1 MIDAFFLVPK
11 LSDCSGSIAERLC
24 GAVGSSVS
32 DGGFQHQYTTIE
44 ILAFVWERGAELQAC
59 SLFFLGGSVCDTTM
73 RGIRT

>member
-44 ILAFVWERGAELQAC
+44 ILAFVWERG
-59 SLFFLGGSVCDTTM
+59 V
-73 RGIRT
+73 